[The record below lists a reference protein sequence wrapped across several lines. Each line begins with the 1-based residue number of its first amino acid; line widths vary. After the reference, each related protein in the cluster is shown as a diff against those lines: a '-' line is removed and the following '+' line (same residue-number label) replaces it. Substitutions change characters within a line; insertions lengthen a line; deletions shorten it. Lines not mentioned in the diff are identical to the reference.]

1 MAVFCGMNV
10 VILGTDFLLD
20 VDYVVRVSRELVLPL
35 MSGPPSPIMSVVRG
49 SAPNTLLFC
58 FCYLMMNK
66 VNYSD
71 MSCLGSVTLSHPQK
85 AGHAG
90 AIL

>member
-1 MAVFCGMNV
+1 MAVFWGMNV

-20 VDYVVRVSRELVLPL
+20 VDNVVRLSRELVLPL
-35 MSGPPSPIMSVVRG
+35 MSGPPSPIMSVV
-49 SAPNTLLFC
+49 SAHFTFLLLVISC
-58 FCYLMMNK
+58 WNK
-66 VNYSD
+66 VYYSD